1 MTDYDDW
8 VKKKEIFGVYDKES
22 IPFLENRIAETK
34 DMLKSKQVLD
44 KKLVAELESMLDADE
59 KRLKHLRAEQK

>member
-1 MTDYDDW
+1 MRIERKERFGIFD
-8 VKKKEIFGVYDKES
+8 VKS

-59 KRLKHLRAEQK
+59 KRLKHLRTKQK